1 MTYKLICGDNTSVL
15 SALSDNLIDLTVTS
29 PPYDHLR
36 DYNGY
41 AWDFEGVAK
50 QLYRVT
56 KAGGVVVWVV
66 GDSTI
71 SGSESGT
78 SFRQALFFKEIGFK
92 LHDTMIFRKIN
103 FIPLTHKRYEQEFE
117 YMFVFVKGKIKTF
130 NPIMRKNK
138 LAGKEYKTSR
148 PRDYDGHAIRH
159 NTNRSLKYNDFSIKG
174 NIFEYIVGSGSDK
187 TNHPATFPEA
197 LVHDHIVSWS
207 NAGDLVLDPFV
218 GSGTTCKV
226 ANELNRNFIGIDISS
241 EYIHLTERR
250 MGGVNG

>member
-1 MTYKLICGDNTSVL
+1 MDNVL
-15 SALSDNLIDLTVTS
+15 GMSNLDKESIDLTVTS
-29 PPYDHLR
+29 PPYDSAR
-36 DYNGY
+36 VYKGY
-41 AWDFEGVAK
+41 SWDFDNVAK
-50 QLYRVT
+50 QLFRVT
-56 KAGGVVVWVV
+56 REGGVCVWVV
-66 GDSTI
+66 NDKVFD
-71 SGSESGT
+71 GSESGN

-103 FIPLTHKRYEQEFE
+103 FVPLTHKRYEQEFE

-187 TNHPATFPEA
+187 TNHPAPFPEKLA
-197 LVHDHIVSWS
+197 EDHILSWS
-207 NAGDLVLDPFV
+207 NENDLILDPFM
-218 GSGTTCKV
+218 GSGTTAKI
-226 ANELNRNFIGIDISS
+226 AKLNNRNYIGFEISQEYVNIANSRLSNS
-241 EYIHLTERR
+241 E
-250 MGGVNG
+250 